1 MTLRELYRE
10 VGGNYQS
17 ILERLRKE
25 ERIKKFVLLFL
36 KDNSYQTYIQ
46 KIKEG
51 EKEEAF
57 RAIHTLKGVCMNLS
71 FDELYEFANEA
82 TELLRVGDLQK
93 ATEKLPDLEKCYEKH
108 VQTIYAYAGNSEG

>member
-1 MTLRELYRE
+1 MY
-10 VGGNYQS
+10 
-17 ILERLRKE
+17 
-25 ERIKKFVLLFL
+25 
-36 KDNSYQTYIQ
+36 
-46 KIKEG
+46 
-51 EKEEAF
+51 
-57 RAIHTLKGVCMNLS
+57 LS